1 MVTFLCEIKYIT
13 NYIVDYIEKY
23 IWIKCPPPSNENNI
37 TILIKYPIVKRYP
50 TQKESMSLQ
59 THAEEDLRS
68 RSDFVF
74 AASTDWARAE
84 ISTDMRISDIP
95 CLSNNRLTCAV
106 ARSSGSKSNRFTN
119 FNDCCKESMELD
131 SITADDGTNIDFP

>member
-1 MVTFLCEIKYIT
+1 
-13 NYIVDYIEKY
+13 
-23 IWIKCPPPSNENNI
+23 
-37 TILIKYPIVKRYP
+37 
-50 TQKESMSLQ
+50 MSLQ

-95 CLSNNRLTCAV
+95 RLSNNRLTCAV
-106 ARSSGSKSNRFTN
+106 AIVAEVKATASPTSMVAAKNQWSSIAYPQM
-119 FNDCCKESMELD
+119 MERI
-131 SITADDGTNIDFP
+131 SISREAPYVGDENIYQYG